1 MFTLFSMPK
10 SLRGHCE
17 VIQQNAILSV
27 PGSSRNQKSSS
38 IAYLLIGCIHG

>member
-1 MFTLFSMPK
+1 MFTLFSKLK

-27 PGSSRNQKSSS
+27 PVPAETQNH
-38 IAYLLIGCIHG
+38 LLPTY